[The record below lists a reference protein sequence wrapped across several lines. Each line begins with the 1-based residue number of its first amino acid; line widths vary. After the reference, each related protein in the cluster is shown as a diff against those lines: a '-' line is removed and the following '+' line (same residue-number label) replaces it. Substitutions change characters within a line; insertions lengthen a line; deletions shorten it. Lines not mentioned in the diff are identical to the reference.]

1 VWKSFFPLKNNEKS
15 KFYIGHSDPLHGF
28 GLQPPRSSKRRI
40 SKNDQDAVEHREEK
54 GESSEKSRL
63 EDGDDENEE
72 EEDDDDEEE
81 SKNDGVSAISSEE
94 LNSALSN
101 ALRISSLNVEQI
113 CALDGQDG
121 GWKLIHRVGDSFCL
135 YKRRLQLLEG
145 VGSN

>member
-1 VWKSFFPLKNNEKS
+1 MQKSFFPLIFNEKF
-15 KFYIGHSDPLHGF
+15 KFFIGHSDPLHGF

-54 GESSEKSRL
+54 GENSDKSRL
-63 EDGDDENEE
+63 KDGDDENEE
-72 EEDDDDEEE
+72 EEDDDEEEE

>member
-1 VWKSFFPLKNNEKS
+1 M
-15 KFYIGHSDPLHGF
+15 HGF